1 MIRKTQLKEVPAGT
15 TFEVW
20 HRKFTVLEK
29 DWESNALVIDTSVE
43 RLAPFRGIG
52 YEIAPNNFKSSR
64 IREWLNDQF
73 IWELRKDGANDNNI
87 LDFKIDLECTFGCH
101 EYGIDSVKAGI
112 LTLKQYGKYHN
123 IIPKTERG
131 WWLATP
137 WEPLE
142 LSLRMKESVYVWYVE
157 PEGVIQSHCGQAGGI
172 RPVLTLS
179 HSLLVEWDD
188 GTSGWGDYIEYLH
201 RWAVYHSEDNNTSH
215 CPDSYDVWR
224 SR

>member
-1 MIRKTQLKEVPAGT
+1 MIRKTQLKEVPVGT

-20 HRKFTVLEK
+20 HRKFTVLENDWK
-29 DWESNALVIDTSVE
+29 DNALVIDAVVE
-43 RLAPFRGIG
+43 RLAPFRGVG

-64 IREWLNDQF
+64 VREWLNDQF
-73 IWELRKDGANDNNI
+73 LCELQKNGANYGDI
-87 LDFKIDLECTFGCH
+87 LDFKIDLECTFGRH
-101 EYGIDSVKAGI
+101 EYTTDSVKAGI

-137 WEPLE
+137 WDTPE
-142 LSLRMKESVYVWYVE
+142 LRTKESVYVWYIE
-157 PEGVIQSHCGQAGGI
+157 PEGAVQSHCGQAGGI

-179 HSLLVEWDD
+179 YSLLVEWDD
-188 GTSGWGDYIEYLH
+188 GTPCWDDYIEYLH
-201 RWAVYHSEDNNTSH
+201 RWAVCHSKDNDTSH

-224 SR
+224 SHQ